1 MPQVDFR
8 VRVKLVQVE
17 IKNFRADI
25 PGYRPCIDMLVSV
38 HEELSIAFG
47 ERFEQS
53 GKEACSRDEGRDQKM
68 FLLGVDT
75 VTADAQSIERR
86 NAEGAGEVSIAA
98 APELSVSE
106 GESDIP
112 RDAPGNVIE
121 FFRRLLHGE

>member
-1 MPQVDFR
+1 
-8 VRVKLVQVE
+8 
-17 IKNFRADI
+17 
-25 PGYRPCIDMLVSV
+25 
-38 HEELSIAFG
+38 
-47 ERFEQS
+47 
-53 GKEACSRDEGRDQKM
+53 M

-121 FFRRLLHGE
+121 FFRRLLHGEQGTDGAASTTRRTSGSGEVSDDIFRCTSAKASGVGATQSTSA